1 MQSMLFDARKREENF
16 SQNLDWSYYLL
27 QIHLYK
33 IFIALFFSIFLAL
46 CDMNRGENNP
56 ILFFCSR
63 VFQASCLL
71 FYRTVKPQVPLLVCP
86 IF

>member
-1 MQSMLFDARKREENF
+1 MPGKGKKIFHKTLIGATYCKFIYTK
-16 SQNLDWSYYLL
+16 YLL
-27 QIHLYK
+27 HY
-33 IFIALFFSIFLAL
+33 FFHFLAL

>member
-1 MQSMLFDARKREENF
+1 MLFDARKREENF
-16 SQNLDWSYYLL
+16 SQNLDWSYLL

-33 IFIALFFSIFLAL
+33 ISIALFFPFLAL

>member
-1 MQSMLFDARKREENF
+1 MPGKGKKIFHKTLIEAT
-16 SQNLDWSYYLL
+16 YLL
-27 QIHLYK
+27 QIHIYK
-33 IFIALFFSIFLAL
+33 IFIALFFFHFLAHF
-46 CDMNRGENNP
+46 DKNKGENNP